1 MSSEKTG
8 GPSLGRR
15 ILVFILA
22 MLLGMAL
29 LIGAVA
35 MTIYIALNGVT
46 VGQLMGNNGQPFLT
60 DKGTVN
66 LKDLTVMG
74 ALAELIAIT
83 NSLPGRTLNSL
94 VQYYGINGELL
105 SLMPEEYRTLDLG
118 EVAANPVNA
127 ILNATTVGVI
137 LRTSDHVDLLT
148 PHGYNKL
155 KDRSITYLLLK
166 DYDTFFE
173 GVYVGDMLG
182 VDLIE
187 NPDGTVTP
195 IFKNPDKHSVNEYLA
210 PYPLGKVFK
219 AYGTGSSEFTAVMN
233 ELLSMV
239 PMHTFID
246 PNSGFVYDAAK
257 DLMLSDLFSLDDTEE
272 HNLHLST
279 EKLMDNVTIGSILGY
294 YENEDGVWC
303 DKATDEPATGI
314 EGALADVT
322 VNELGSADFDLMDRV
337 GNVYLGELMGLTR
350 DPNDANKWLNEEG
363 DALDDPIRE
372 TLAGKKIDA
381 LLHDDLS
388 LESLGISDLLLAD
401 VLDYEKR
408 ADGWYDK
415 NNEKVPA
422 AMAAMLGFKVGE
434 LSSGIKTLYVGELI
448 GFTVL
453 KNEDGELCDE
463 NGDPLP
469 EGADPIFVKG
479 TAPNYEYP
487 TGVMK
492 SIAPLLVSE
501 LEESDA
507 VSKRVQN
514 TLVGDAMG
522 YVYDENTEAWYKSS
536 AINEENKVT
545 GIFGTLANFKVS
557 EMEDGVQDLSV
568 ADVLGYEKGED
579 GIYRDEDD
587 NPATGILK
595 ILMASKI
602 STLDKDTDNVYL
614 GEIMGYT
621 AYNTDTG
628 LAFDKEND
636 DASKLGFRK
645 GEEGAYTY
653 PEGPTSSFV
662 TMKVKDL
669 SDDEA
674 IEGRIKTM
682 SVGTAMGYK
691 KVGDTWYEKYEGP
704 DDLDN
709 KKLTG
714 IVKALADKPVED
726 MGSEMETM
734 KVGTALGYEETADG
748 WEDENGDSPEK
759 MLASVIDTPV
769 TELDGVLETLT
780 IGKAMGYKEHN
791 GTWYEVYSD
800 DGNDDNDVK
809 VSGVMGAL
817 ADKNVN
823 SLDSTIKTMT
833 VGEAMGFKT
842 EGSKLVD
849 ENGQE
854 VKGVMKALA
863 DKPINALSSTIDDM
877 TVGTAMGYEEHGG
890 IWYEKYEG
898 PGDTDNVEASN
909 IMSALANKKVNDMGS
924 SINTMSIAD
933 IMGYEKGEDGVWY
946 EVYVNDDDPTN
957 DVPVSG
963 FMKLFGPDTLL
974 TEIDQKTDDLT
985 ENATVGDFMDAGILK
1000 FSTTNQNK
1008 IDALF
1013 LLLYPSDPDKRNW
1026 KALTIDEFINTIIG
1040 NMNP

>member
-1 MSSEKTG
+1 MSKEKTG

-35 MTIYIALNGVT
+35 MTVYIALNSVT
-46 VGQLMGNNGQPFLT
+46 VGQLMGNDGQPFFT
-60 DKGTVN
+60 NQGTVN

-74 ALAELIAIT
+74 LLAELIT
-83 NSLPGRTLNSL
+83 VSSSLPGRTIDSL

-105 SLMPEEYRTLDLG
+105 TMLPEEYRSLDLG
-118 EVAANPVNA
+118 AVATDPLNT
-127 ILNATTVGVI
+127 ILDVTTVGML

-155 KDRSITYLLLK
+155 KDRSIKHFLLK
-166 DYDTFFE
+166 DYDTFFKD
-173 GVYVGDMLG
+173 VYLGDMLG
-182 VDLIE
+182 VDLTE

-210 PYPLGKVFK
+210 PYPLAKVFK

-246 PNSGFVYDAAK
+246 PESGFIYDASK

-279 EKLMDNVTIGSILGY
+279 EKLMQNVTIGSILGY
-294 YENEDGVWC
+294 YENEEGVWC
-303 DKATDEPATGI
+303 DKVTNEPAVGI

-322 VNELGSADFDLMDRV
+322 VDELGSAEFDLMDRV

-350 DPNDANKWLNEEG
+350 DEDDPDVWLDGEEP
-363 DALDDPIRE
+363 LDDPIRE
-372 TLAGKKIDA
+372 TLAGKKIDE

-388 LESLGISDLLLAD
+388 LDSLGISDLALSD

-408 ADGWYDK
+408 TDGWYDK
-415 NNEKVPA
+415 NGEKVPA

-434 LSSGIKTLYVGELI
+434 LSTGIKTLYVGELI

-463 NGDPLP
+463 SGNPLP
-469 EGADPIFVKG
+469 EDADPIFVKG
-479 TAPNYEYP
+479 EAPNYEYP

-501 LEESDA
+501 LEDSDA
-507 VSKRVQN
+507 VSKRVQS

-522 YVYDENTEAWYKSS
+522 YVYDEDTDAWYKS
-536 AINEENKVT
+536 ADITEANKVT
-545 GIFGTLANFKVS
+545 GIFGTLASFKVS

-579 GIYRDEDD
+579 GIYRDEEDQ
-587 NPATGILK
+587 PATGILK
-595 ILMASKI
+595 ILMTSKI
-602 STLDKDTDNVYL
+602 SKLDEDTDNVYL

-636 DASKLGFRK
+636 DVSKLGFRK
-645 GEEGAYTY
+645 GEEGNYTY

-674 IEGRIKTM
+674 IDGRIKTM

-704 DDLDN
+704 DDPDN

-748 WEDENGDSPEK
+748 WVDENGKSPEK

-800 DGNDDNDVK
+800 DDNDDNDVK

-842 EGSKLVD
+842 EEGTGKLVN

-863 DKPINALSSTIDDM
+863 DKPINALSSTVDDM
-877 TVGTAMGYEEHGG
+877 TVGEAMGYEKHGG

-933 IMGYEKGEDGVWY
+933 IMGYEEHGGVWY
-946 EVYVNDDDPTN
+946 EVYSDDNNPEN
-957 DVPVSG
+957 DVPVEG
-963 FMKLFGPDTLL
+963 FMKLIGPETLLVKIEEKTDTL
-974 TEIDQKTDDLT
+974 TEK
-985 ENATVGDFMDAGILK
+985 ATVGDFIGAGLLNLSAK
-1000 FSTTNQNK
+1000 EDML
-1008 IDALF
+1008 DAL
-1013 LLLYPSDPDKRNW
+1013 YGVTDPSDPSKNNWRN
-1026 KALTIDEFINTIIG
+1026 LSIDEFINSIIG
-1040 NMNP
+1040 TMNP